1 MFWREAGIGLTIG
14 LVAATAY
21 NRLISAGDARKINAY
36 YTKQED
42 AKK

>member
-1 MFWREAGIGLTIG
+1 MFWKEAGIGLGIG

-21 NRLISAGDARKINAY
+21 NRLISAGDERKINAY
-36 YTKQED
+36 YAKQEE